1 MQRNIIYLLLL
12 GFGLGLVAC
21 KVNQAATTRTIVSS
35 PLLSSAHLE
44 QLRGDITYLAS
55 DELEGRET
63 GTKGEEL
70 AAKYISQ
77 RLSDLGIKGLFE
89 GDEPYYQYFKKTIR
103 SDPHALEDNPND
115 PVIRG
120 KNVVAFDDN
129 GSKHTIIIGAHYDHL
144 GYGKEGSLH
153 DGPPEIHNGA
163 DDNASG
169 VAAMLA
175 LASYLK
181 DRPMSSNFLF
191 IAFSG
196 EEKGLWGSN
205 FFVDNSP
212 LEMNDINYMIN
223 MDMVGRLNEDRQ
235 LAIYGAGTSPAWNN
249 LIHGVRS
256 PVFKFSIT
264 ESGLGPSDH
273 SSFYLED
280 IPVLHFFTGQH
291 EDYHRPSDDTHKI
304 NFEGLGD
311 IIRYIGGIVD
321 RANAEGKFEF
331 TKTKDESQ
339 TVPDFKVTLGVIP
352 DYLYD
357 GRGMRI
363 DGVRDGRTAS
373 VAGMKKGDI
382 VVQMGDLEIVDMMSY
397 MKALGTFEPG
407 QTVPVRLIREGDMM
421 MEKEVTFQ

>member
-1 MQRNIIYLLLL
+1 MQRSIIYLLLL
-12 GFGLGLVAC
+12 ISGLGITSC
-21 KVNQAATTRTIVSS
+21 KVKDAANGQTDIS
-35 PLLSSAHLE
+35 PSLLNSIHLK
-44 QLRGDITYLAS
+44 QLKADIGYLAS

-63 GTKGEEL
+63 GTVGEEL
-70 AAKYISQ
+70 AAAYISQ
-77 RLSDLGIKGLFE
+77 RLTRMGISGLFE
-89 GDEPYYQYFKKTIR
+89 GTEPYYQYFKKTIR
-103 SDPHALEDNPND
+103 SNPHALENNPDD

-129 GSKHTIIIGAHYDHL
+129 GAEHTIIIGAHYDHL
-144 GYGKEGSLH
+144 GYGKEGSLYQ
-153 DGPPEIHNGA
+153 GPPAIHNGA

-181 DRPMSSNFLF
+181 DKPMSSNILY

-212 LEMNDINYMIN
+212 LEMADINYMIN
-223 MDMVGRLNEDRQ
+223 MDMVGRLNEERQ
-235 LAIYGAGTSPAWNN
+235 LAIYGTGTSPSWHE
-249 LIHGVRS
+249 LIHGVKS
-256 PVFKFSIT
+256 PDFKFSIT

-304 NFEGLGD
+304 NFEGLQD

-321 RANAEGKFEF
+321 RSDVLPKFQF

-363 DGVRDGRTAS
+363 DGVREGRTAS

-382 VVQMGDLEIVDMMSY
+382 VVKMGELEIVDMMSY
-397 MKALGTFEPG
+397 MKALGTFQPG
-407 QTVPVRLIREGDMM
+407 QTVPIQIIREGDMV
-421 MEKEVTFQ
+421 MEKDVTFQ